1 MLPTYLSTLD
11 YFLEYTVQTKI
22 KIKFQ
27 FSFKKGALNVIK
39 NVIIYD
45 LILK

>member
-11 YFLEYTVQTKI
+11 YFLEYTEQTKI
-22 KIKFQ
+22 KFK
-27 FSFKKGALNVIK
+27 FSFIKGALNVIK